1 MFFRKIATGGFD
13 EKNIT
18 TIGLEKKT
26 LDFNLDVYNK
36 EGKIE
41 NKNFCISLF
50 DTAGQEKFRAV
61 TRNYYK
67 GSDGIFLIYDI
78 DDKGSFESIESWIES
93 VQDCLGKTSD
103 SSYAMILIGNKL
115 DLVEE
120 RIEERQVTEDEAK
133 QMCEKYDMIWGG
145 EQSIK
150 NLDFGAFTK
159 LFEKY
164 IREIYKRVGENKSVN
179 LHLKKLV
186 KIKKKEKKLFS
197 CFKK

>member
-78 DDKGSFESIESWIES
+78 TDKSSFESIETWIDS
-93 VQDCLGKTSD
+93 IRDAIGNTSD
-103 SSYAMILIGNKL
+103 SKYAMILIGNKL

-120 RIEERQVTEDEAK
+120 GIAEKQVAEDEAK

-145 EQSIK
+145 EQNIESLTRQDLI
-150 NLDFGAFTK
+150 K

-164 IREIYKRVGENKSVN
+164 TGEIYKRVGEKNSVSQSP
-179 LHLKKLV
+179 KKLA
-186 KIKKKEKKLFS
+186 KFKTKQKKSFS